1 MGTAELSQRTAVN
14 VQEKANLIWAIADKL
29 VGTYKPHEYGNVIL
43 PMCVIKR
50 FSDTLAGTKDKVIEM
65 NKTLD
70 ARNITVKD
78 GFLRQVSGYQF
89 YNVSPFTF
97 EGLLSDA
104 ENIADNFRSYLNH
117 FSTNVIDVIE
127 KFEFDK
133 EITKLS
139 NNGILYNVIAEFC
152 SKKAYMG
159 ADEISAIDMGYIFEE
174 LVRKF
179 SESYDEHAGA
189 HFTARDIIYL
199 MAEILVAPKKN
210 DLKDEGITAS
220 MYDMAMGTSQM
231 LDCLSEK
238 LLLIDEDAQLTE
250 FGQELNEQTY
260 AIAKANM
267 LIKGGD
273 AENMKLG
280 NTLSDDKFSGYKF
293 DYIISNPPFG
303 IEWKKEK
310 KAVEAEHKKGALG
323 RFGAGLPAIN
333 DSQQLFVL
341 NGISKLKDTGRMAI
355 IQDGSPFFKGDA
367 ESGESNIRGYIIEN
381 DWLEAIISL
390 PTNMFYN
397 TPLQT
402 FIWIISKSKTTN
414 RKGKVQLINAE
425 NCYKKRIR
433 PLGKKRFEFDNDC
446 ISLIVQ
452 SYNEFDTRKYTLD
465 ELEVESIICDNTDFK
480 YTKVVVETPI
490 YTSEGKIV
498 LKGSKPQA
506 DSSKRD
512 YEYIPWDTDIEE
524 YMRTNVY
531 PYTPDVWI
539 DVNKSKVGYEI
550 PFTKTFYTYSLP
562 IGSNDIAKAIVNH
575 NSPRVEIYQTKKE
588 HCPTPLV
595 VSNSNWETA
604 RLRKWLR
611 ERREKVS
618 DRDFKPLSVTKKGIV
633 SQLEYVVKTAANDDR
648 KLVRRGDFVINSR
661 SDRKGA
667 SGIASEDGSVSLI
680 NIVMEPI
687 NVSHL
692 YIENLLR
699 SFVFIEEFYKMG
711 HGIASDVW
719 TTKYSDMKN
728 MFISLPPIEQQRRI
742 SAYLETFSAE
752 IDMLITTCEVL
763 LEKLQSFAHFAEF
776 DISNI
781 SNYEDY
787 LRNIY
792 EQIYKFECKIFGAE
806 QVCLRSCCL
815 KTKDDLISY
824 INQCEYLL
832 SLYKGYKISTI
843 NEVLTGKRDIE

>member
-1 MGTAELSQRTAVN
+1 MGTAELSQRTTVN
-14 VQEKANLIWAIADKL
+14 IQEKANLIWAIADKL

-65 NKTLD
+65 NKSLD

-159 ADEISAIDMGYIFEE
+159 ADEISAVDMGYIFEE

-220 MYDMAMGTSQM
+220 LYDMAMGTSQM

-273 AENMKLG
+273 AENMKHG

-303 IEWKKEK
+303 IEWKNEK
-310 KAVEAEHKKGALG
+310 AAVEAEHKKGDLG
-323 RFGAGLPAIN
+323 RFGAGLPAIG

-341 NGISKLKDTGRMAI
+341 NGVAKLKDTGRMAI
-355 IQDGSPFFKGDA
+355 IQNGSPLFKGDA
-367 ESGESNIRGYIIEN
+367 GSGESNIRGYLIDN
-381 DWLEAIISL
+381 DWLEAIIQI
-390 PTNMFYN
+390 PNDMFYN
-397 TPLQT
+397 TGIAT
-402 FIWIISKSKTTN
+402 YIWVICKDKALDRT
-414 RKGKVQLINAE
+414 GKVQLIDASK
-425 NCYKKRIR
+425 CCVKRR
-433 PLGKKRFEFDNDC
+433 KSLGNKRNEFTDEC
-446 ISLIVQ
+446 ISLIAQAYEAFSNGVF
-452 SYNEFDTRKYTLD
+452 SD
-465 ELEVESIICDNTDFK
+465 EENGLEVEVKIKDNEDFK
-480 YTKVVVETPI
+480 YTKVVVEQPVCDEAGKPI
-490 YTSEGKIV
+490 LKKGK
-498 LKGSKPQA
+498 PTA

-512 YEYIPWDTDIEE
+512 TETIPWKEEIEA
-524 YMRTNVY
+524 YMEKNVY
-531 PYTPDVWI
+531 PYAPDAWI
-539 DVNKSKVGYEI
+539 DEKKSKVGYEI
-550 PFTKTFYTYSLP
+550 PFT
-562 IGSNDIAKAIVNH
+562 
-575 NSPRVEIYQTKKE
+575 R
-588 HCPTPLV
+588 
-595 VSNSNWETA
+595 
-604 RLRKWLR
+604 
-611 ERREKVS
+611 
-618 DRDFKPLSVTKKGIV
+618 
-633 SQLEYVVKTAANDDR
+633 
-648 KLVRRGDFVINSR
+648 
-661 SDRKGA
+661 
-667 SGIASEDGSVSLI
+667 
-680 NIVMEPI
+680 
-687 NVSHL
+687 
-692 YIENLLR
+692 
-699 SFVFIEEFYKMG
+699 EFYKYV
-711 HGIASDVW
+711 APRKSDDI
-719 TTKYSDMKN
+719 Y
-728 MFISLPPIEQQRRI
+728 
-742 SAYLETFSAE
+742 AYLKELNAQE
-752 IDMLITTCEVL
+752 EELM
-763 LEKLQSFAHFAEF
+763 A
-776 DISNI
+776 
-781 SNYEDY
+781 
-787 LRNIY
+787 
-792 EQIYKFECKIFGAE
+792 KIMG
-806 QVCLRSCCL
+806 R
-815 KTKDDLISY
+815 
-824 INQCEYLL
+824 
-832 SLYKGYKISTI
+832 
-843 NEVLTGKRDIE
+843 